1 MALPKLNVINHNLN
15 LPSTGKEL
23 TYRPFLVKEEKML
36 MMAMES
42 GEPKD
47 MIRAT
52 RDIITSCV
60 EDNIDVNN
68 LPMFD
73 IEYIFLQLRAK
84 SIGDITTISY
94 TLGDEDKCSK
104 NKDKSCTYST
114 EIDLNTVTINKNK
127 DHKDTIDLTNN
138 IKIKMR
144 YPEIEASTNIV
155 GLEGEDLVNKT
166 FEMIGNC
173 IEYILEDEEMHSTKD
188 YTSKEVEE
196 FLNSL
201 TSAQFRNIQ
210 NFFDTM
216 PKLQKEIIAKCTVC
230 GKKNTKVLEG
240 LADFF

>member
-1 MALPKLNVINHNLN
+1 MALPKLNIIKHTLT

-42 GEPKD
+42 GETKD
-47 MIRAT
+47 VITAT
-52 RDIITSCV
+52 RDIIDSCV
-60 EDNIDVNN
+60 ESNIDVNN

-84 SIGDITTISY
+84 SIGEVTTISY
-94 TLGDEDKCSK
+94 SLDDDKCSK
-104 NKDKSCTYST
+104 DKNKNCIYSA
-114 EIDLNTVTINKNK
+114 EIALDTITIEKNK
-127 DHKDTIDLTNN
+127 DHKDIIDLTDN

-155 GLEGEDLVNKT
+155 GLEGEALVNKT
-166 FEMIGNC
+166 FEMIGQC
-173 IEYILEDEEMHSTKD
+173 IEYILEDEEMYSTKD
-188 YTSKEVEE
+188 YTTKEVDE

-201 TSAQFRNIQ
+201 TSGQFRSIQ
-210 NFFDTM
+210 TFFDTM
-216 PKLQKEIIAKCTVC
+216 PKLRKEVTAKCTVC
-230 GKKNTKVLEG
+230 EKKNTKVLEG

>member
-1 MALPKLNVINHNLN
+1 
-15 LPSTGKEL
+15 
-23 TYRPFLVKEEKML
+23 
-36 MMAMES
+36 
-42 GEPKD
+42 
-47 MIRAT
+47 
-52 RDIITSCV
+52 
-60 EDNIDVNN
+60 
-68 LPMFD
+68 
-73 IEYIFLQLRAK
+73 
-84 SIGDITTISY
+84 
-94 TLGDEDKCSK
+94 
-104 NKDKSCTYST
+104 
-114 EIDLNTVTINKNK
+114 
-127 DHKDTIDLTNN
+127 
-138 IKIKMR
+138 MR

>member
-114 EIDLNTVTINKNK
+114 EVDLNTVTINKNK
-127 DHKDTIDLTNN
+127 
-138 IKIKMR
+138 
-144 YPEIEASTNIV
+144 EIEASTNIV